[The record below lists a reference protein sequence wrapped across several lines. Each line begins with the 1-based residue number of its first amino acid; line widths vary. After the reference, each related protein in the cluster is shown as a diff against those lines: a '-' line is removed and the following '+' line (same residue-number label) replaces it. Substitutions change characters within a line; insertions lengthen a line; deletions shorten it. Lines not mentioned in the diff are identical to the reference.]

1 MIGTIRT
8 ESFEKWFQK
17 LRDKR
22 AKAFI
27 NSRIRR
33 MKDGNLGDYR
43 PVHRSVF
50 EMRIHY
56 GPGYRIYFAF
66 VRKDHIVLLLGGNKN
81 TQQQD
86 IKKAITLI
94 ESIMEGKK

>member
-1 MIGTIRT
+1 MIEIFRT
-8 ESFEKWFQK
+8 ESFEKWFRK

-33 MKDGNLGDYR
+33 MKNRNLGDYR
-43 PVHRSVF
+43 PVLRSVF

-66 VRKDHIVLLLGGNKN
+66 VRKDCVVLLLGGNKK
-81 TQQQD
+81 TQNQD
-86 IKKAITLI
+86 IRKANTLI
-94 ESIMEGKK
+94 ESIMGGNK